1 MWSIFSLNVLK
12 AMMTFQ
18 YARDVEGF
26 ARFYANEYD
35 ACIKRGG
42 DMMYGVNVINGN
54 VNGMADVIAQALK
67 KGIALKGSNYNLLEE
82 ICPAAFEAY
91 WMGAEMSPLPNP
103 LFRPLGWQSTPPA
116 PGAIMNIGPNP
127 ISLAASAAIHKAE
140 VEALKALEDELKKQ
154 TITIPAVPPL
164 VEITIPVYETAQ
176 KVLNKEPVDKSIK
189 DNPIIK
195 AAIEIIRK
203 LKEAKKKKPSIG
215 SQIKKAIK
223 IPFPELPDRQKIMDE
238 AKDKL
243 MEEAI
248 AQIKENLIAPIEEQ
262 ILQPIISVVQ
272 TAVELANSIP
282 NPKPTPEQIK
292 KFVKDTAKG
301 LVPEIT
307 LPGIS
312 IPKIPTKE
320 ELKKMVED
328 MLPTEEEIK
337 AMAYD
342 TIKGLIPEIPYINF
356 VMPTLVFSYPTNI
369 LIGPFI
375 NAAQQ
380 HLMGVGGTM
389 MVMAQYPPPAPPA
402 PAILQWSGYTIM
414 G

>member
-1 MWSIFSLNVLK
+1 MWTIFGLNVLK

-18 YARDVEGF
+18 YSKDIEGF

-42 DMMYGVNVINGN
+42 DMMYGVSVINGN
-54 VNGMADVIAQALK
+54 VEGMADVIEKALK
-67 KGIALKGSNYNLLEE
+67 KGIQLKGSNYNLLEE
-82 ICPAAFEAY
+82 ICPAAFDAY
-91 WMGAEMSPLPNP
+91 WLGAEMAPIPNP
-103 LFRPLGWQSTPPA
+103 LLRPLGWQSTPPA

-127 ISLAASAAIHKAE
+127 IQLATSAAIHKAE

-176 KVLNKEPVDKSIK
+176 KILNKEPVDKSIK

-203 LKEAKKKKPSIG
+203 LKQAKKKKPSTG
-215 SQIKKAIK
+215 SQFKPSIK
-223 IPFPELPDRQKIMDE
+223 IPFPELPNRQELIDE
-238 AKDKL
+238 ARNTL
-243 MEEAI
+243 MEQAIEAI
-248 AQIKENLIAPIEEQ
+248 KSQLIKPIEEI
-262 ILQPIISVVQ
+262 ILQPILSIIQ
-272 TAVELANSIP
+272 TAVSVSESIP
-282 NPKPTPEQIK
+282 TPKPTKEQIK
-292 KFVKDTAKG
+292 KYVKDTIDGAI
-301 LVPEIT
+301 PDIS
-307 LPGIS
+307 LPGIT
-312 IPKIPTKE
+312 IPTIPTKE
-320 ELKKMVED
+320 ELEKEIEEK
-328 MLPTEEEIK
+328 LPTKEELE

-342 TIKGLIPEIPYINF
+342 MIKGLIPDIPYINF
-356 VMPTLVFSYPTNI
+356 VPPTLLFTPPTNI
-369 LIGPFI
+369 LVGPFI

-389 MVMAQYPPPAPPA
+389 SVMAQYPPPAIPA
-402 PAILQWSGYTIM
+402 PAVLQFNGYTII

>member
-307 LPGIS
+307 LPEIS